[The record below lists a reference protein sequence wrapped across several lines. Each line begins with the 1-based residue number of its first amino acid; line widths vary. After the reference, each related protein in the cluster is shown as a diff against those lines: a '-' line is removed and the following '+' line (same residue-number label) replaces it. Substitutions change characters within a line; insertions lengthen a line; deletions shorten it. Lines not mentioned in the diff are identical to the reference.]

1 MAEVSYS
8 ERLRLRRAAAGLT
21 QRELAELTGV
31 KQPLIAAVERGT
43 RQPTPAVRKAIE
55 AALQLRPSQLLGL
68 LRDRV
73 LAAVE
78 AVGGSDVRVVGS
90 VARGE
95 DEPGSDLDLLVTFPP
110 EADIITL
117 LTLQEELS
125 NALTIPVDLVS
136 AGSSGPVLDRALAEA
151 VPL

>member
-1 MAEVSYS
+1 M
-8 ERLRLRRAAAGLT
+8 
-21 QRELAELTGV
+21 

-43 RQPTPAVRKAIE
+43 RQPTPAVREAIE
-55 AALQLRPSQLLGL
+55 AALRVRPSQLLGL

-78 AVGGSDVRVVGS
+78 AAGGSDVRVVGS

-136 AGSSGPVLDRALAEA
+136 AGSSGPVLERALAEA

>member
-43 RQPTPAVRKAIE
+43 RQPTPAVREAIE
-55 AALQLRPSQLLGL
+55 AALRLRPSQLLGL

-78 AVGGSDVRVVGS
+78 AAGGSDVRVVGS

>member
-1 MAEVSYS
+1 MAEASYS
-8 ERLRLRRAAAGLT
+8 ERLRLRRAAARLT

-43 RQPTPAVRKAIE
+43 RQPTPAVREAIE
-55 AALQLRPSQLLGL
+55 AALRLRPSQLLGL

-78 AVGGSDVRVVGS
+78 AAGGSDVRVVGS

-117 LTLQEELS
+117 LTLQEGLS

>member
-1 MAEVSYS
+1 MGEVSFS

-43 RQPTPAVRKAIE
+43 RQPTPAVREAIE
-55 AALQLRPSQLLGL
+55 AALRLRPSQLLGL

-125 NALTIPVDLVS
+125 NALTVPVDLVS

>member
-1 MAEVSYS
+1 M
-8 ERLRLRRAAAGLT
+8 RAA
-21 QRELAELTGV
+21 
-31 KQPLIAAVERGT
+31 
-43 RQPTPAVRKAIE
+43 IE
-55 AALQLRPSQLLGL
+55 TKLRLRPSQLLGL
-68 LRDRV
+68 VRERV

-125 NALTIPVDLVS
+125 NALTVPVDLVS
-136 AGSSGPVLDRALAEA
+136 AGSSGPVLDRARADA

>member
-1 MAEVSYS
+1 MAEVSFS

-21 QRELAELTGV
+21 QRELAELAGV

-43 RQPTPAVRKAIE
+43 RQPTPAVREAIE
-55 AALQLRPSQLLGL
+55 AALRLRPSQLLGL

-125 NALTIPVDLVS
+125 DALTVPVDLVS

>member
-8 ERLRLRRAAAGLT
+8 ERLRLRRAAARLT

-43 RQPTPAVRKAIE
+43 RQPTPAVREAIE
-55 AALQLRPSQLLGL
+55 AALRVRPSQLLGL

-117 LTLQEELS
+117 LTLQEGDCCTS
-125 NALTIPVDLVS
+125 
-136 AGSSGPVLDRALAEA
+136 R
-151 VPL
+151 

>member
-43 RQPTPAVRKAIE
+43 RQPTPAVREAIE
-55 AALQLRPSQLLGL
+55 AALRLRPSQMLGL
-68 LRDRV
+68 LRGRV

-110 EADIITL
+110 EADIVTL

>member
-1 MAEVSYS
+1 MAEVSFS

-21 QRELAELTGV
+21 QRELAELAGV

-43 RQPTPAVRKAIE
+43 RQPTPAVREAIE
-55 AALQLRPSQLLGL
+55 AALRLRPSQLLGF

-110 EADIITL
+110 GADIITL

-125 NALTIPVDLVS
+125 DALTVQVDLVS

>member
-1 MAEVSYS
+1 MAELSYS

-43 RQPTPAVRKAIE
+43 RHPTPAVREAIE
-55 AALQLRPSQLLGL
+55 AALRVRPSQLLGL
-68 LRDRV
+68 LRGRV
-73 LAAVE
+73 LAAVD
-78 AVGGSDVRVVGS
+78 AVGGSEVRVVGS

-110 EADIITL
+110 EADIVTL

>member
-1 MAEVSYS
+1 MAEVSFS

-43 RQPTPAVRKAIE
+43 RQPTPAVREAIE
-55 AALQLRPSQLLGL
+55 AALRLRPSQLLGL

-125 NALTIPVDLVS
+125 DALTVPVDLVS

>member
-1 MAEVSYS
+1 MAELSYS

-43 RQPTPAVRKAIE
+43 RQPTPAVREAIE
-55 AALQLRPSQLLGL
+55 AALRLRPSQLLGL

-110 EADIITL
+110 DADIITL

-136 AGSSGPVLDRALAEA
+136 AGSSGPVLDRAGAEA

>member
-8 ERLRLRRAAAGLT
+8 ERLRLRRAAARLT

-43 RQPTPAVRKAIE
+43 RQPTPAVREAIE
-55 AALQLRPSQLLGL
+55 AALRVRPSQLLGL

-125 NALTIPVDLVS
+125 DALTIPVDLVS
-136 AGSSGPVLDRALAEA
+136 AGSSGPVLGRALDEA